1 MNKFEWKNSIL
12 GKEFDQY
19 VREHPEFAEKIP
31 HKSVIALQV
40 EGEEEFN
47 KWSQKLAQEQVE
59 EDQSIVYVNI
69 KKIREARSRI
79 EELELAEVIGS

>member
-1 MNKFEWKNSIL
+1 MNRFEWKNGIL

-31 HKSVIALQV
+31 HGSVIALQV
-40 EGEEEFN
+40 IGDEEFN
-47 KWSQKLAQEQVE
+47 RWSRKLAQEQAE
-59 EDQSIVYVNI
+59 EGQPIICVNI
-69 KKIREARSRI
+69 KRIRETRSRI